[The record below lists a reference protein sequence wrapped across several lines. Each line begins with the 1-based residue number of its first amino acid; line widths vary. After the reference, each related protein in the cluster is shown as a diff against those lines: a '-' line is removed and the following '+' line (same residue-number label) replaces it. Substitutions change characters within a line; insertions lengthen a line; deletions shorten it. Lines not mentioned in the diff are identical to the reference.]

1 MGIIA
6 VIAAGVVALAQAAGQ
21 SIAEW
26 ISGPQGQQFIND
38 TIKRYGPDLVRLVLE
53 KLGVKL

>member
-6 VIAAGVVALAQAAGQ
+6 VIAAGVVALAQAARQ

-26 ISGPQGQQFIND
+26 ISSPQGQQFIND

>member
-21 SIAEW
+21 SITEW
-26 ISGPQGQQFIND
+26 ISSPQGQQFIND